1 VDQGRLI
8 HAEKAYAAG
17 DWRGAAREFLAAV
30 HDCDPEGTGRAYH
43 MAGNALVRLRRNG
56 DATTVYGHALKD
68 TAYDKRGVVLA
79 NLGAALAADA
89 RYSDAVEAFR
99 AALEEPGYD
108 APWKAQQ
115 GLAGALFD
123 MGRFDDACQA
133 YREASWSQG
142 NPDPGRALN
151 NLGLCFMKL
160 GRPEEAVE
168 PYKTAIATESYA
180 AKGRASANL
189 GLAYA
194 TMGFSDEA
202 VRAFEAARDIHGHE
216 LTGAA
221 LTAYEAAKS
230 VSGPEPDSDS
240 GADSGPGPRSESDT
254 ARPADAAGPSAE
266 IVDGWSTGE
275 MPPAIAADDAAPAAE
290 VTAARGAEDA
300 PAVAAS
306 ATRSRAG
313 GAGEN
318 VFFTRTEEEA
328 RAVGR
333 EAERV
338 ERRERLT
345 GRSLAVRVGVAV
357 AVSLIAI
364 GGLAAA
370 WFMGVGYPTQSATVS
385 GMLDAYRKEADARA
399 FWVAV
404 PVADVKQEMRK
415 LPARFESYTVDSVKA
430 TSLAATARVTVVLQ
444 KDASLRYDVS
454 LVREGVGWKVNGIS
468 NAWTS
473 TGSGP

>member
-1 VDQGRLI
+1 VDQGRLV

-17 DWRGAAREFLAAV
+17 DWRGAAREYLGAV
-30 HDCDPEGTGRAYH
+30 HGSAPEGTGRAYH
-43 MAGNALVRLRRNG
+43 MALVRLRRNS
-56 DATTVYGHALKD
+56 DAATVYGHALKD
-68 TAYDKRGVVLA
+68 PGYDKRGAVLA

-89 RYSDAVEAFR
+89 QYSEAVEAFR
-99 AALEEPGYD
+99 AALVEPGYD
-108 APWKAQQ
+108 TPWKALQ

-123 MGRFDDACQA
+123 MGRFEDACQT

-194 TMGFSDEA
+194 SMGFSDEA
-202 VRAFEAARDIHGHE
+202 VRAFEAARDVHGHE
-216 LTGAA
+216 LTGPAQA
-221 LTAYEAAKS
+221 AYEAAK
-230 VSGPEPDSDS
+230 
-240 GADSGPGPRSESDT
+240 AACGPGPAPEATQPVAVT
-254 ARPADAAGPSAE
+254 ASAAQ
-266 IVDGWSTGE
+266 IVEGWSTGE
-275 MPPAIAADDAAPAAE
+275 MPTPAEQDGGTTPREASAPLAPGAGP
-290 VTAARGAEDA
+290 GAEA
-300 PAVAAS
+300 GAS
-306 ATRSRAG
+306 
-313 GAGEN
+313 EN
-318 VFFTRTEEEA
+318 VFFTRTEDEA
-328 RAVGR
+328 REVGR

-338 ERRERLT
+338 ERRERHS
-345 GRSLAVRVGVAV
+345 GRGLVVRIGVAV
-357 AVSLIAI
+357 AVSLLVV

-370 WFMGVGYPTQSATVS
+370 WFLGVGYPTQGITVS
-385 GMLDAYRKEADARA
+385 GMLDGYRSGADVRS

-415 LPARFESYTVDSVKA
+415 LPARFESYVIGDVKS
-430 TSLAATARVTVVLQ
+430 TSLASTARVTIVLQ
-444 KDASLRYDVS
+444 QDASLRYDIS

-473 TGSGP
+473 TDGNP

>member
-1 VDQGRLI
+1 M
-8 HAEKAYAAG
+8 HADKAYAAG
-17 DWRGAAREFLAAV
+17 DWRGAAREYLAAV
-30 HDCDPEGTGRAYH
+30 HECGPEGTGRAYH

-56 DATTVYGHALKD
+56 DASTVYGHALKD
-68 TAYDKRGVVLA
+68 PSYDKRGAVLA

-89 RYSDAVEAFR
+89 HYSDAVESFR
-99 AALEEPGYD
+99 SALAEPGYD

-115 GLAGALFD
+115 GLAGALYD
-123 MGRFDDACQA
+123 MGRYEEACQE
-133 YREASWSQG
+133 YRGAAWNKA

-151 NLGLCFMKL
+151 NLGLCYMKL

-168 PYKTAIATESYA
+168 PYRTAIATESYA

-194 TMGFSDEA
+194 AMGFSDEA
-202 VRAFEAARDIHGHE
+202 VRAFETARDTHGHA

-221 LTAYEAAKS
+221 LAAYGAAKTA
-230 VSGPEPDSDS
+230 VGPEPDPATDP
-240 GADSGPGPRSESDT
+240 APAPG
-254 ARPADAAGPSAE
+254 AE
-266 IVDGWSTGE
+266 IPAVAVEPTVETVEGWSTGE
-275 MPPAIAADDAAPAAE
+275 MPSAVADAGHAAEAPPAAGPSAAAP
-290 VTAARGAEDA
+290 G
-300 PAVAAS
+300 
-306 ATRSRAG
+306 RSPGSG
-313 GAGEN
+313 GNA
-318 VFFTRTEEEA
+318 FFTRTEDEA
-328 RAVGR
+328 RDVGR

-345 GRSLAVRVGVAV
+345 GRSLAVRVGVAL
-357 AVSLIAI
+357 AVSLLAV

-370 WFMGVGYPTQSATVS
+370 WFTGVGYPTQSATVS
-385 GMLDAYRKEADARA
+385 GMLDAYKSGGGVAS

-415 LPARFESYTVDSVKA
+415 LPARFESYSVAPMKA
-430 TSLAATARVTVVLQ
+430 TSLASTVRVTILLQ

-473 TGSGP
+473 TGESP